1 MPFSRRCGDSYA
13 TLCASVCLRTGGGF
27 RAPAF
32 LLALSRA
39 FQFVDRFHGSTF
51 LFETD
56 STECRG
62 YVVP

>member
-1 MPFSRRCGDSYA
+1 MPFPWHRGDSYA
-13 TLCASVCLRTGGGF
+13 TLCASVCLRTGGGI
-27 RAPAF
+27 RVPAL
-32 LLALSRA
+32 LLALSKA
-39 FQFVDRFHGSTF
+39 LQFVDRFHGSTF